1 MHKFV
6 VCGLTAA
13 LVAVCLGRSHAQVK
27 PPIKTMPKNAQDMVL
42 TRAEAVVKY
51 ALDKKGQRVGGG
63 ECTDLV
69 HAALAYARAK
79 PWEQVNSTPAEIKL
93 GYPKYQYV
101 WGQRVVVLKGAKKT
115 YMPGD
120 ILQFENCKF
129 VKPDGTQWWG
139 MGHHTAIVKSA
150 NGSMVTLIHQNAP
163 EGGPVTELTID
174 LSWVQ
179 KLEDGKKVLIQ
190 QFRPM
195 AAK

>member
-6 VCGLTAA
+6 AGGLAAA
-13 LVAVCLGRSHAQVK
+13 LVVICLGHAHAQVK
-27 PPIKTMPKNAQDMVL
+27 PPKTTKDAKEDF
-42 TRAEAVVKY
+42 TDRAGTVVKY
-51 ALDKKGQRVGGG
+51 ALSKKGQRIGPLG

-69 HAALAYARAK
+69 NAALAAAGAK
-79 PWEQVNSTPAEIKL
+79 QIVIEKATPAQLKL
-93 GYPKYQYV
+93 GYPEEIYV
-101 WGQRVVVLKGAKKT
+101 WGERVVGLKGTKKS
-115 YMPGD
+115 YKPGD

-129 VKPDGTQWWG
+129 VKPDKTAWWT

-150 NGSMVTLIHQNAP
+150 NGSEVTLIHQNAP
-163 EGGPVTELTID
+163 KGGPVTELTID

-190 QFRPM
+190 QFRPV